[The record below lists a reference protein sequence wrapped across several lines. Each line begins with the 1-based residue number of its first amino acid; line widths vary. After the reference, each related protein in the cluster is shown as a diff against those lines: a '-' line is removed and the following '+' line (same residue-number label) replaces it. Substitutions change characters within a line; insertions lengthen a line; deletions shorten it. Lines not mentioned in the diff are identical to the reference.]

1 MRKASL
7 RKRVIDTLVEVAPDV
22 DPRDLDPEVSFRDQ
36 YEIDSVDFLN
46 FVLQLEE
53 SLGVQVPEVDY
64 PKLASLQ
71 GCLGYLAAR
80 VK

>member
-22 DPRDLDPEVSFRDQ
+22 EPRDLDPDIPFRDQ
-36 YEIDSVDFLN
+36 VEIDSVDFLN

-53 SLGVQVPEVDY
+53 GFEIQVPEVDY
-64 PKLASLQ
+64 PKLANLK
-71 GCLGYLAAR
+71 GCLDYLATR